1 MGLLQK
7 LDFCHVDVLFLLL
20 LLPNS
25 SRMNLEATTTRQE
38 LYRELNESLKAT
50 IESARSKLTIDE
62 IIDVATFY
70 EDSFLDNLR
79 RDDESATMSNI
90 EFVNKISDREWIDY
104 IRYMKELLAE
114 LNDRSADHYELNK
127 LLDELN

>member
-7 LDFCHVDVLFLLL
+7 LDFCRVDVLFLLL

-38 LYRELNESLKAT
+38 LYRELNESLKAI
-50 IESARSKLTIDE
+50 IESARPKLTIDE

-114 LNDRSADHYELNK
+114 LNDHSADHYELNK

>member
-7 LDFCHVDVLFLLL
+7 LDFCRGDVLFLLL

-38 LYRELNESLKAT
+38 LYRELNESLKAI
-50 IESARSKLTIDE
+50 IESARPKLTIDE